1 MFSGKIAS
9 LFSFVH
15 FVLDR
20 VGITIFTF
28 DEHAGKGKSIRE
40 KIEGRKTKKRDR
52 KERAIQRKK
61 CRRKN
66 KNPCTESEK
75 EIVRREDGKTEE

>member
-40 KIEGRKTKKRDR
+40 KIEGRKTKKRNR
-52 KERAIQRKK
+52 KERAIQRKSVEGRTK
-61 CRRKN
+61 IHAQKVKRK
-66 KNPCTESEK
+66 
-75 EIVRREDGKTEE
+75 